1 MKLLKYVMTSDT
13 GLAPNPY
20 FGICSLAVCTP
31 NHRNARLCV
40 DDWIVGHSTKATGH
54 KLIYAMRVTRILTMP
69 EYFKEY
75 PQKHP
80 NPYGDQKQRCGDNFY
95 DNSSGKWRRLP
106 SPCHN
111 NVHAFAKDQG
121 KPVFLSKNEKDF
133 WYFGGMADS
142 TTTGFQNW
150 FPDLIKDR
158 QGFSYVYD
166 EDLIER
172 FAAWLTESGRSGLI
186 GEPRDAIESQPDRYL
201 VAIYPERWSVRSGIR
216 NPDMPER
223 EDTRSGCARKS
234 DKRAHS
240 HKSGGTKGCR

>member
-1 MKLLKYVMTSDT
+1 MKLLKYVMTSDI

-31 NHRNARLCV
+31 NHKNARLCV
-40 DDWIVGHSTKATGH
+40 DDWIVGHSTKATGN

-75 PQKHP
+75 PKKHP

-95 DNSSGKWRRLP
+95 YKSSGKWKRKP

-111 NVHAFAKDQG
+111 NVRAFVKDQG
-121 KPVFLSKNEKDF
+121 KRVFLAEDEKCF
-133 WYFGGMADS
+133 WYFGGITDGK
-142 TTTGFQNW
+142 TTGFKEE
-150 FPDLIKDR
+150 FRELIQGR

-166 EDLIER
+166 EDVIER
-172 FAAWLTESGRSGLI
+172 FTKWLTEYGCSGLI
-186 GEPRDAIESQPDRYL
+186 GEPRDPIELQPDRYL
-201 VAIYPERWSVRSGIR
+201 VEIQPERWEVSSGVR

-223 EDTRSGCARKS
+223 QDTRSGCARKS

-240 HKSGGTKGCR
+240 HKTSGTKGCR